1 MNSARPSPAR
11 CDRRHFLQAAAGGT
25 LVTVAGILAG
35 CRPAGP
41 PPAAAGS
48 AGPIRIG
55 EFSSLT
61 GREAGLGQYTHMG
74 VQLAL
79 EEINAAGGVLGRPL
93 ELVAEDTR
101 SQAGESATA
110 VHKLIQRD
118 RVAAIIGES
127 ASGRCLEG
135 APIAQKAG
143 VPVVS
148 PAATNPKVTEVGDC
162 IFRVCFTDPFQG
174 TLMARFA
181 RETLKVRRVGLLVDV
196 AATYSVGLASFFRER
211 FQAEGGTIVAEQRF
225 SGGDKDFRA
234 QLTALKAA
242 GVEAIF
248 APSYYG
254 DGGLIL
260 RQARQLDFTGP
271 MLGGDGWEAPELVQI
286 GGPAADGAFFPVH
299 FSLEDP
305 AERSK
310 EFLRRFEA
318 RFGRPP
324 TGVSAL
330 GYDALQL
337 IADAIRRAGSA
348 EPAAIRT
355 ALAATRDF
363 EGLTGRIELD
373 AGRNARKPAAII
385 QVREGRFRFLRMV
398 TP

>member
-1 MNSARPSPAR
+1 MNPARPGFLR
-11 CDRRHFLQAAAGGT
+11 GNRREFLQAAAGRA
-25 LVTVAGILAG
+25 LVAGATLAAG
-35 CRPAGP
+35 CRPSGGP
-41 PPAAAGS
+41 SGATGS
-48 AGPIRIG
+48 AAPIRIG

-61 GREAGLGQYTHMG
+61 GREAGLGQYTHLG

-101 SQAGESATA
+101 SQAGEAATA
-110 VHKLIQRD
+110 VHKLLRRD
-118 RVAAIIGES
+118 RVAALIGES

-135 APIAQKAG
+135 APLAQQAG
-143 VPVVS
+143 VPLVS
-148 PAATNPKVTEVGDC
+148 PAATHPRVTEIGDC

-181 RETLKVRRVGLLVDV
+181 RETLGVQRAGLLVDT
-196 AATYSVGLASFFRER
+196 AATYSVGLASFFRRHFE
-211 FQAEGGTIVAEQRF
+211 AGGGTIAAEQRF

-242 GVEAIF
+242 GVGAIF

-260 RQARQLDFTGP
+260 RQARQLGFAGP
-271 MLGGDGWEAPELVQI
+271 MLGGDGWEAPELV
-286 GGPAADGAFFPVH
+286 GVAGTAADGAFFPVH

-305 AERSK
+305 AGRTR
-310 EFLRRFEA
+310 EFGRRFEA
-318 RFGRPP
+318 RFGRSP

-348 EPAAIRT
+348 EPAAIRA
-355 ALAATRDF
+355 ALAATRGF

-373 AGRNARKPAAII
+373 DAREVRKPAAII
-385 QVREGRFRFLRMV
+385 EVRGGRFTFLRMV